1 MSGYGS
7 AGPYRDRRAYDML
20 VQIEVSMLDA
30 TNVARVRNRSTVDK
44 LVAEGTVRMTADRL
58 VERLDAAGIA
68 SARLNSVL
76 GLIDHPQLAARDRW
90 REVDTPVGRVPAML
104 PPEQFADIEAAMG
117 PVPALGEHT
126 GAVLT
131 ELGYTAAQIA
141 DFRQSGV
148 IGSPD

>member
-1 MSGYGS
+1 
-7 AGPYRDRRAYDML
+7 
-20 VQIEVSMLDA
+20 
-30 TNVARVRNRSTVDK
+30 
-44 LVAEGTVRMTADRL
+44 
-58 VERLDAAGIA
+58 
-68 SARLNSVL
+68 VL

-104 PPEQFADIEAAMG
+104 PPVQFADIEAAMG